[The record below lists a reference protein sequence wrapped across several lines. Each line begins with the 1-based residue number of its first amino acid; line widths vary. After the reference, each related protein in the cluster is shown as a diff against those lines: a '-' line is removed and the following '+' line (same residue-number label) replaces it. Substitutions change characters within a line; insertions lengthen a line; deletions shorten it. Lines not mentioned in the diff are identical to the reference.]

1 MGCVEAGNMPSLQIL
16 DRGIVKMEARLVA
29 FTLKLPWAARARA
42 SACCAS
48 WRQQVLA

>member
-1 MGCVEAGNMPSLQIL
+1 MGDVEATNVPSLQIL
-16 DRGIVKMEARLVA
+16 DRDIIKMEAHLVA
-29 FTLKLPWAARARA
+29 FTLKLPWAARA